1 MSDDGASITSPD
13 ELLSSEELA
22 RWNHLA
28 GAAPTY
34 GRASSSLDYLPHNET
49 VSKGPQKAEIQ
60 LR

>member
-13 ELLSSEELA
+13 ELLSSEDLA
-22 RWNHLA
+22 HWNNLS
-28 GAAPTY
+28 GIGT
-34 GRASSSLDYLPHNET
+34 GRAGISSLDYLPHNET